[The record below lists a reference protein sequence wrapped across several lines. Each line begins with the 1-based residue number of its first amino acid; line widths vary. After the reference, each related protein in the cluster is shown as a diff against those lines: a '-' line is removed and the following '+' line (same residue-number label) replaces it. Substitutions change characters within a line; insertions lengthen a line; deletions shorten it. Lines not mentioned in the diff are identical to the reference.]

1 MSARAANILVQ
12 QALQRQQT
20 NSKHYSSARLF
31 GTGVVM
37 AMTCDYCVDAT
48 PILVQDSFEPLWRAN
63 IHCYAKVAPFG
74 GRRCI
79 PYLTERGFLKR
90 QDGGKI
96 ELLVNDQSVAK
107 ITDLRDLLVLNQY
120 LTAKVAHVIE
130 EFKASGSS
138 HPLAD
143 SVERVLK
150 SMHSSALNIRN
161 ALNEVTAVRLLRSRA
176 KVQLVRLELLETN
189 LVGPQESSKC
199 DSYHSRSYLQI

>member
-63 IHCYAKVAPFG
+63 IYCAADLVEDAAYP
-74 GRRCI
+74 
-79 PYLTERGFLKR
+79 LKR

-96 ELLVNDQSVAK
+96 ELLVNNQSVAK
-107 ITDLRDLLVLNQY
+107 IRDLRDVLVLNQY
-120 LTAKVAHVIE
+120 LTAKIAHVIE
-130 EFKASGSS
+130 KYKVLGSS
-138 HPLAD
+138 RPLAD
-143 SVERVLK
+143 SVVEGIK
-150 SMHSSALNIRN
+150 EDA
-161 ALNEVTAVRLLRSRA
+161 
-176 KVQLVRLELLETN
+176 QLCVEHTRCT
-189 LVGPQESSKC
+189 K
-199 DSYHSRSYLQI
+199 